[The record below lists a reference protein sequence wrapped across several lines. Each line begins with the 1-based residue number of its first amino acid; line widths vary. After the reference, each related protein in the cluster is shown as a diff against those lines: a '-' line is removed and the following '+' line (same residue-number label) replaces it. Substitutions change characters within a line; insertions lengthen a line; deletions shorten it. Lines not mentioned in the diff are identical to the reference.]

1 MREFSEVMRKAA
13 VDIEES
19 PSGRGRAR
27 EVEVDE
33 EELAGRREG
42 NGCSKLDR
50 AAFVNCGEERGGE
63 GNDLRSRGCM
73 V

>member
-1 MREFSEVMRKAA
+1 LREFSEVMCKAA

-42 NGCSKLDR
+42 NGCSRLDR
-50 AAFVNCGEERGGE
+50 AAFVN
-63 GNDLRSRGCM
+63 
-73 V
+73 

>member
-1 MREFSEVMRKAA
+1 LRKFSEVMCKAA
-13 VDIEES
+13 ADIEED

-42 NGCSKLDR
+42 NGCSRLDR
-50 AAFVNCGEERGGE
+50 AAFVN
-63 GNDLRSRGCM
+63 
-73 V
+73 